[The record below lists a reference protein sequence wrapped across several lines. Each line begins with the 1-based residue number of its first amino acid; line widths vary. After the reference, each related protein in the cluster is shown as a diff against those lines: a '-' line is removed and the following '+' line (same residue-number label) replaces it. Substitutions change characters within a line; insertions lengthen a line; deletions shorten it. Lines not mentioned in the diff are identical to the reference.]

1 MTAVL
6 REAAQRPSRRN
17 LLIATTNPG
26 KLREIEAILA
36 GSPVTLHTLAEFPG
50 IQEPEETAETFEANA
65 RLKALYY
72 AAATGMVTTA
82 DDSGLEIDALGG
94 APGVHSARWHGTD
107 YGYKFKK
114 IRELLAMQGLVTS
127 PARFVCC
134 VALAK
139 DGTVLL
145 ETRGTVEGRIA
156 ETAAGTNGFG
166 YDPIFFYPPLGV
178 TLAQLDRDQKSTV
191 SHRGKAFTALRSYLL
206 STQL

>member
-1 MTAVL
+1 MT
-6 REAAQRPSRRN
+6 

-26 KLREIEAILA
+26 KLREIRVILEDA
-36 GSPVTLHTLAEFPG
+36 PVSLHTLDEFPG
-50 IQEPEETAETFEANA
+50 IEEPEETGATFEENA
-65 RLKALYY
+65 RLKAIYY
-72 AAATGMVTTA
+72 AEKTGMLTAA

-107 YGYKFKK
+107 YDYKFKK

-139 DGTVLL
+139 DGEVLH

-156 ETAAGTNGFG
+156 ERAAGTNGFG
-166 YDPIFFYPPLGV
+166 YDPIFFYPPLNL
-178 TLAQLDRDQKSTV
+178 TLAQLDRDQKSAV
-191 SHRGKAFTALRSYLL
+191 SHRGKAFAALREYLL
-206 STQL
+206 

>member
-1 MTAVL
+1 M
-6 REAAQRPSRRN
+6 N
-17 LLIATTNPG
+17 LLVATTNPG
-26 KLREIEAILA
+26 KLREIEAILE

-50 IQEPEETAETFEANA
+50 IQEPEETGETFEANA

-72 AAATGMVTTA
+72 AAATGMVTAA

-107 YGYKFKK
+107 YDYKFKK

-139 DGTVLL
+139 DGEVLH

-156 ETAAGTNGFG
+156 ERAAGTHGFG
-166 YDPIFFYPPLGV
+166 YDPIFFYPPLGL
-178 TLAQLDRDQKSTV
+178 TLAQLDRDQKSAV
-191 SHRGKAFTALRSYLL
+191 SHRGKAFAALRDYLL
-206 STQL
+206 

>member
-1 MTAVL
+1 MAISD
-6 REAAQRPSRRN
+6 RAAPD

-26 KLREIEAILA
+26 KLREIDAILEGA
-36 GSPVTLHTLAEFPG
+36 AVTLHTLLEFPG
-50 IQEPEETAETFEANA
+50 IEEPEETGATFEENA

-72 AAATGMVTTA
+72 SEATGMLTAA

-107 YGYKFKK
+107 YAFKFQK
-114 IRELLAMQGLVTS
+114 IREALDAQGLQTS

-134 VALAK
+134 VAVAQ
-139 DGTVLL
+139 DGRILY
-145 ETRGTVEGRIA
+145 ETRATVEGRIA

-166 YDPIFFYPPLGV
+166 YDPIFFYPPLGL

-191 SHRGKAFTALRSYLL
+191 SHRGKAFTALRSHLL
-206 STQL
+206 RTQH